1 MASKGIVN
9 RDARRRVLNAKY
21 AGRRAELQAALKKS
35 WDNPQRV
42 AELYA
47 ELRKLPLNS
56 SPTRLHNRDMIT
68 GRPKAYLRRFGLSRI
83 TFREL
88 AHKGF
93 LPGVTKSSW

>member
-1 MASKGIVN
+1 MASKGIVG
-9 RDARRRVLNAKY
+9 RDQRRRELHAKY
-21 AGRRAELQAALKKS
+21 AGKRAELKELLRKS
-35 WDNPQRV
+35 WDNPQEVMRLQG
-42 AELYA
+42 ELM
-47 ELRKLPLNS
+47 KLPLNS

-68 GRPKAYLRRFGLSRI
+68 GRPKAYIRRFGLSRI